1 MISQRIAAALLAV
14 LVRGQRHAATIELT
28 VNGLVC
34 GFCAQGIEKTL
45 RRNAATDDVFV
56 SLENR
61 LVAIATKPDTDIAD
75 EVLRKALKDAGYDV
89 KAIARTERS
98 LESLREQAE
107 GKEMTS
113 AHNRNVGVAA
123 TALLASSATLSAA
136 YCRQCSFRSVQAPRS
151 SDSSARFRS

>member
-14 LVRGQRHAATIELT
+14 LVSGSASAATIELT

-61 LVAIATKPDTDIAD
+61 LVAIATKPETDIAD
-75 EVLRKALKDAGYDV
+75 EVLRKSLKDAGYDV

-98 LESLREQAE
+98 LQSLREQL
-107 GKEMTS
+107 K
-113 AHNRNVGVAA
+113 
-123 TALLASSATLSAA
+123 
-136 YCRQCSFRSVQAPRS
+136 
-151 SDSSARFRS
+151 ARK

>member
-14 LVRGQRHAATIELT
+14 LVSGCASAATIELT

-61 LVAIATKPDTDIAD
+61 LVAIATKPETDIAD
-75 EVLRKALKDAGYDV
+75 EVLRKALEDAGYDV

-98 LESLREQAE
+98 LQSLREQL
-107 GKEMTS
+107 K
-113 AHNRNVGVAA
+113 
-123 TALLASSATLSAA
+123 
-136 YCRQCSFRSVQAPRS
+136 
-151 SDSSARFRS
+151 ARK

>member
-1 MISQRIAAALLAV
+1 MTSQRIILVLLALLAASGA
-14 LVRGQRHAATIELT
+14 RAATIELT

-75 EVLRKALKDAGYDV
+75 DVLRKALKDAGYDV
-89 KAIARTERS
+89 KAIARTDRP
-98 LESLREQAE
+98 LQALREQA
-107 GKEMTS
+107 KT
-113 AHNRNVGVAA
+113 RK
-123 TALLASSATLSAA
+123 
-136 YCRQCSFRSVQAPRS
+136 
-151 SDSSARFRS
+151 